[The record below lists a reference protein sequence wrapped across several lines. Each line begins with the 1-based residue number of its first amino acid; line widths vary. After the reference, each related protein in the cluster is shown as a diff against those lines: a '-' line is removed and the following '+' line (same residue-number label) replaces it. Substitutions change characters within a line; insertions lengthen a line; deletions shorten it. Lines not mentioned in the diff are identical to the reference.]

1 MKNIPMKLNN
11 PEAKPFSLSENS
23 QFNPLRWHLLYKEGD
38 GSFTDQTGV
47 FKCKD
52 YFNDFV
58 AKYLGLDT
66 LAYGMDT
73 TKIKLNEEGTYIL
86 LTGLTGIKQF
96 LLHLE
101 IISQESKDYGFTGL
115 AFSKEETNV
124 LLFIPRDYYVS
135 TYIISFL
142 TYLIR
147 IAHKNS
153 VCESFKQLTLESA
166 NVKVDQPFRYHHN
179 AIMAASFEAPVKDEW
194 ILVGKTYKDLI
205 MNGKSIFYSTSI
217 HNAGCYNWMYSIKNG
232 LV

>member
-1 MKNIPMKLNN
+1 MKTIPMKLNN
-11 PEAKPFSLSENS
+11 PNATIFSLSENS
-23 QFNPLRWHLLYKEGD
+23 QSNPLRWHLLYKEED
-38 GSFTDQTGV
+38 ESFTDQTGV
-47 FKCKD
+47 FRCKD

-66 LAYGMDT
+66 HAYGMDT

-86 LTGLTGIKQF
+86 LTSLTGIKQF

-101 IISQESKDYGFTGL
+101 IISQESKNYGFSGL
-115 AFSKEETNV
+115 TFSKEEKNV
-124 LLFIPRDYYVS
+124 LLFIPKDYYVS
-135 TYIISFL
+135 TYTISFL

-166 NVKVDQPFRYHHN
+166 NSKVDQPFSHHHD
-179 AIMAASFEAPVKDEW
+179 AIMVASFEAPVKDEW
-194 ILVGKTYKDLI
+194 ILVGKTFKDRI
-205 MNGKSIFYSTSI
+205 MSGESVGYSSSI
-217 HNAGCYNWMYSIKNG
+217 HNAGCYSWMYQIKNG